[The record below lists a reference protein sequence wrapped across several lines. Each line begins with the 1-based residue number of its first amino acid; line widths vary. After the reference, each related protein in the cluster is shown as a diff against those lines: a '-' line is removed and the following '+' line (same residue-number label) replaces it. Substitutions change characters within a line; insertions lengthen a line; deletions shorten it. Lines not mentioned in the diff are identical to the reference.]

1 MPLIKY
7 FAFVG
12 SALTLSLIGLGWCL
26 PQPLPEPPN
35 GVANRPAIRIASTEK
50 LPERVIIDTSL
61 PTIVPSP
68 SALEFAERWPQEP
81 VADFNPAP
89 KPTTPALDS
98 DVSTKQKIAK
108 QEPSKKVAAHRAK
121 PKANIETARNDKV
134 PISPTVNRP
143 SLLDTLKDAAGQTQ
157 AKLMAGL
164 EPLTAYVSKPRPET
178 R

>member
-26 PQPLPEPPN
+26 PQPLPEPAS
-35 GVANRPAIRIASTEK
+35 GVTDRPPIRIASAEQ

-61 PTIVPSP
+61 PTIAPPP
-68 SALEFAERWPQEP
+68 SALEFTERWPQET
-81 VADFNPAP
+81 VADLSLVP
-89 KPTTPALDS
+89 KPATPPPVS
-98 DVSTKQKIAK
+98 DVSTKQKITK
-108 QEPSKKVAAHRAK
+108 RERSKKVAVHRAE
-121 PKANIETARNDKV
+121 PKANSELATSPAAAR
-134 PISPTVNRP
+134 S
-143 SLLDTLKDAAGQTQ
+143 SLLDILKAGVGQTQ

-164 EPLTAYVSKPRPET
+164 EPLTAYVSKSRPET

>member
-26 PQPLPEPPN
+26 PQPLPEPAS
-35 GVANRPAIRIASTEK
+35 GVTDRPPIRIASAEQ

-61 PTIVPSP
+61 PTIAPPP
-68 SALEFAERWPQEP
+68 SALEFTERWPQET
-81 VADFNPAP
+81 VADLSLVP
-89 KPTTPALDS
+89 KPATPPPVS
-98 DVSTKQKIAK
+98 DVSTKQKITK
-108 QEPSKKVAAHRAK
+108 RERSKKVAGHRAE
-121 PKANIETARNDKV
+121 PKANSELARNDKV
-134 PISPTVNRP
+134 ATSPAATRS
-143 SLLDTLKDAAGQTQ
+143 SLLDILKEGVGQTQ

-164 EPLTAYVSKPRPET
+164 EPLTAYVSKSRPET

>member
-12 SALTLSLIGLGWCL
+12 SALTLSLIGLGWCI
-26 PQPLPEPPN
+26 PQPLPEPRS
-35 GVANRPAIRIASTEK
+35 GVTNRPTIRIASTEK

-61 PTIVPSP
+61 PTIVPPP
-68 SALEFAERWPQEP
+68 SALEFAERWPQET
-81 VADFNPAP
+81 VADFNPVP
-89 KPTTPALDS
+89 KPASPALVS
-98 DVSTKQKIAK
+98 DVSTKQQIAK
-108 QEPSKKVAAHRAK
+108 RERSKKVAAHLAK

-134 PISPTVNRP
+134 PTSPTVTRP
-143 SLLDTLKDAAGQTQ
+143 SLLDTLKEGVGQTQ

-164 EPLTAYVSKPRPET
+164 EPLTAYVLKPRPEI